1 MVLIVF
7 ILRSPQNLL
16 VRCMTQKL
24 FEYANF
30 DVWSFLFLVIWWIY
44 KCNYMDNSWE
54 LSGQYT
60 SGYSLNSLMVDVRD
74 DFVQDD
80 LLHSMSISNELYNTN
95 LLQLPYFEISG
106 PKVQYCTGR
115 ELLLFV
121 PIMYENGVKMLTF
134 LFCIFEVILL
144 KVIWCKQKVHHKSY
158 VWPNC

>member
-1 MVLIVF
+1 MCPGIIRFFNVCL
-7 ILRSPQNLL
+7 
-16 VRCMTQKL
+16 TTL
-24 FEYANF
+24 FKESCIA
-30 DVWSFLFLVIWWIY
+30 L
-44 KCNYMDNSWE
+44 CMDNSWE
-54 LSGQYT
+54 LSGPDT
-60 SGYSLNSLMVDVRD
+60 SGDFLNSLMVDLRD
-74 DFVQDD
+74 DFVQGD
-80 LLHSMSISNELYNTN
+80 LLHSMSISKELYNTN
-95 LLQLPYFEISG
+95 LQQLPYFEISG